1 MLLNVTIKRSFLLL
15 LLLVLGLSGTLSF
28 AGSQTTLQEAYP
40 DLGLSVLGFAK
51 LSSLPQG
58 TVLRAD
64 DMVIDESLLLQMVE
78 KESPEFREEM
88 RKNLLFVLEKE
99 LKNKLLLAEAYK
111 SGYSKEIPEDQT
123 ISSFKNS
130 KIPPLSVSDEESKAF
145 YEKNRTALGNL
156 TFEQVAAGV
165 KEYLLDQKREAVY
178 EAYVVNLAR
187 SKSIQIQSSW
197 ARDNCALARDN
208 LVDQAR
214 NSGKPTLVEFGRTGC
229 PSCDMMQPILSN
241 LEGRFFA
248 KVNIVFVH
256 IQRFPFL
263 ASRYGINLIPV
274 QVFFDKSGKEVFRNV
289 GFYPQNEIEKKLA
302 EMGVK

>member
-1 MLLNVTIKRSFLLL
+1 MFSNVRLNRSFVLLIL
-15 LLLVLGLSGTLSF
+15 LIFGGSITPSF
-28 AGSQTTLQEAYP
+28 AGGQTTLQAACP
-40 DLGLSVLGFAK
+40 DLGLSVLGLAK
-51 LSSLPQG
+51 LSDLPQG
-58 TVLRAD
+58 TVLRAGD
-64 DMVIDESLLLQMVE
+64 IVIDESLLLRKLE

-88 RKNLLFVLEKE
+88 KKNLLFVLEKE
-99 LKNKLLLAEAYK
+99 VKDKLLLAEASK

-165 KEYLLDQKREAVY
+165 KEYLLDQKREAAY
-178 EAYVVNLAR
+178 EAYVLDLAR

-197 ARDNCALARDN
+197 ARENCALARDN
-208 LVDQAR
+208 PVDQAR
-214 NSGKPTLVEFGRTGC
+214 SSGKPTLVEFGRTGC

-248 KVNIVFVH
+248 KMNVVFVH
-256 IQRFPFL
+256 VQRFPLL

-274 QVFFDKSGKEVFRNV
+274 QVFFDKRGKEVFRNV
-289 GFYPQNEIEKKLA
+289 GFYPQNEIEKRLA